1 VNQHAGMLYAIL
13 MTLQVMFYAFALMG
27 WYLENKQMKVK
38 VLFVPY
44 YFFIMNLCMYL
55 GFVKFIRGK
64 QSANWE
70 RAKRA

>member
-1 VNQHAGMLYAIL
+1 MNIGGIYTSIMLA
-13 MTLQVMFYAFALMG
+13 QVSFYSMALIG
-27 WYLENKQMKVK
+27 WYLANKQIKVK
-38 VLFVPY
+38 ILFVPY

-55 GFVKFIRGK
+55 GLARFLKGK